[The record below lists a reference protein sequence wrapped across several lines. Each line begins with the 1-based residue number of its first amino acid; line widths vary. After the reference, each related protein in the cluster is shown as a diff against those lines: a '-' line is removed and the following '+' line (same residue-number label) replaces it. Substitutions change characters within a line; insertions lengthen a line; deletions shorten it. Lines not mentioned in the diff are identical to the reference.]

1 MKDLKH
7 MSAIKRLNILMLYEA
22 DISSVQLVETVLS
35 RDIFVLHK
43 AVINS
48 ELIKNYSYYHM
59 PLFIRSVDPEAV
71 KLARKFVSESKP
83 FVYYIDDNFWEIK
96 GDTPLA
102 KYYQHPIIRDGLKYI
117 VGHASMVLC
126 NSIQLAD
133 YIRERYT
140 KRVSV
145 VPPMFDFNLVEGVS
159 SYDGEEIRIG
169 FAGSSSRL
177 KDINFLKNVIPEILE
192 KYPSVVFE
200 FAGVMPEGVQT
211 SDRVRYFKP
220 VSSYAE
226 YISFQYSRGWKIGL
240 APLLGSESDCYKT
253 NNKFREYS
261 ACYTA
266 GIYSDSLSYK
276 GSLIDNV
283 NGLVCYSLTPQEWL
297 LAISSLLDDTA
308 LRDRLAHTAHEF
320 VKTHYDV
327 NIISTAWHEALL
339 TASNVPPKPESKII
353 PLVSFYKRF
362 KWQLF
367 LYKLRAEDVYKNRGG
382 AGLLKHILIFLY
394 RKIVGVHGKI

>member
-1 MKDLKH
+1 MEY
-7 MSAIKRLNILMLYEA
+7 LNSFKTILVYEA
-22 DISSVQLVETVLS
+22 KTSTVQLVE
-35 RDIFVLHK
+35 RIFFSGGLNFDVMNILEFERK
-43 AVINS
+43 VEDSLPLDAIP
-48 ELIKNYSYYHM
+48 LI
-59 PLFIRSVDPEAV
+59 IRSVDYKLVDLV
-71 KLARKFVSESKP
+71 KRLCINKVP
-83 FVYYIDDNFWEIK
+83 FAYYIDDNFWEIK

-102 KYYQHPIIRDGLKYI
+102 KYYQHPIVRDGLKYI

-126 NSIQLAD
+126 NSVPLAD

-159 SYDGEEIRIG
+159 SYGGEEIRIG

-177 KDINFLKNVIPEILE
+177 KDIHFLRYVIPEILK
-192 KYPSVVFE
+192 KYPNVVFE
-200 FAGVMPEGVQT
+200 FAGVMPEDVQI

-283 NGLVCYSLTPQEWL
+283 NGLVCYSLIPQEWL

-308 LRDRLAHTAHEF
+308 LRERLAHTAHEF

-327 NIISTAWHEALL
+327 NIISIAWHKTLL
-339 TASNVPPKPESKII
+339 AASNVPPKPESKIM
-353 PLVSFYKRF
+353 PLVGLYKII

-382 AGLLKHILIFLY
+382 AGLVKHILNFLY
-394 RKIVGVHGKI
+394 RKLVGVHGKI

>member
-1 MKDLKH
+1 MEY
-7 MSAIKRLNILMLYEA
+7 LNSFKTILVYEA
-22 DISSVQLVETVLS
+22 KTSTVQLVE
-35 RDIFVLHK
+35 RIFFSGGLNFEVMNILEFERK
-43 AVINS
+43 VEDNLPLDAIP
-48 ELIKNYSYYHM
+48 LI
-59 PLFIRSVDPEAV
+59 IRSVDYKLVDLV
-71 KLARKFVSESKP
+71 KRLCINKVP
-83 FVYYIDDNFWEIK
+83 FAYYIDDNFWEIK
-96 GDTPLA
+96 GSTPLA

-126 NSIQLAD
+126 NSAPLAD
-133 YIRERYT
+133 YIRDRYT

-145 VPPMFDFNLVEGVS
+145 VPPMFDFNLLEGVH
-159 SYDGEEIRIG
+159 SYCGEEIRIG

-177 KDINFLKNVIPEILE
+177 KDINFLKNVIPDILE
-192 KYPSVVFE
+192 KYPRVVFE
-200 FAGVMPEGVQT
+200 FAGVMPEGVKI
-211 SDRVRYFKP
+211 SDRIRYFKP
-220 VSSYAE
+220 VSSYAD

-261 ACYTA
+261 ACYTV

-276 GSLIDNV
+276 GSLKDNV
-283 NGLVCYSLTPQEWL
+283 NGRVCYSLNPQEWL
-297 LAISSLLDDTA
+297 LAISSLLDDAA

-320 VKTHYDV
+320 VKKHYDV
-327 NIISTAWHEALL
+327 NIISMAWHKTLL
-339 TASNVPPKPESKII
+339 AASNVPPKPESKII

-382 AGLLKHILIFLY
+382 TGLVKHILNFLY
-394 RKIVGVHGKI
+394 RKLVGVHGKI

>member
-1 MKDLKH
+1 MFGLK
-7 MSAIKRLNILMLYEA
+7 LNTILIYEA
-22 DISSVQLVETVLS
+22 EIATTQLVERVL
-35 RDIFVLHK
+35 
-43 AVINS
+43 ANP
-48 ELIKNYSYYHM
+48 N
-59 PLFIRSVDPEAV
+59 LFNLKKEISQNALSNLDKLLNDNEEHLPIIIRSASPETIQMVRIYVQKAI
-71 KLARKFVSESKP
+71 P

-126 NSIQLAD
+126 NSAPLAD

-145 VPPMFDFNLVEGVS
+145 VPPMFDFNLLEGVH
-159 SYDGEEIRIG
+159 SYCGEEIRIG

-177 KDINFLKNVIPEILE
+177 KDINFLKNVIPDILE
-192 KYPSVVFE
+192 KYPRVVFE
-200 FAGVMPEGVQT
+200 FAGVMPEGLKI
-211 SDRVRYFKP
+211 SDRIRYFKP
-220 VSSYAE
+220 VSSYAD

-276 GSLIDNV
+276 GSLKNNV
-283 NGLVCYSLTPQEWL
+283 NGLVCYSLNPQEWL
-297 LAISSLLDDTA
+297 LAISSLLDDAA
-308 LRDRLAHTAHEF
+308 LRDHLAHTAHEF
-320 VKTHYDV
+320 VKKHYDV
-327 NIISTAWHEALL
+327 NIISMAWHKTLL
-339 TASNVPPKPESKII
+339 AASNVPPKPESKII

-382 AGLLKHILIFLY
+382 TGLVKHILNFLY
-394 RKIVGVHGKI
+394 RKLVGVHGKI

>member
-1 MKDLKH
+1 M
-7 MSAIKRLNILMLYEA
+7 NILEFERK
-22 DISSVQLVETVLS
+22 VEDNLPL
-35 RDIFVLHK
+35 DAIP
-43 AVINS
+43 
-48 ELIKNYSYYHM
+48 LI
-59 PLFIRSVDPEAV
+59 IRSVDYKLVDLV
-71 KLARKFVSESKP
+71 KRLCINKVP
-83 FVYYIDDNFWEIK
+83 FAYYIDDNFWEIK
-96 GDTPLA
+96 GNTPLA

-126 NSIQLAD
+126 NSVPLAD

-145 VPPMFDFNLVEGVS
+145 VPPMFDFNLLEGVH
-159 SYDGEEIRIG
+159 SYGGEEIRIG

-177 KDINFLKNVIPEILE
+177 KDINFLKSVIPEILK

-200 FAGVMPEGVQT
+200 FAGVMPEGIQT

-220 VSSYAE
+220 VSNYAE

-276 GSLIDNV
+276 GSLKDNV
-283 NGLVCYSLTPQEWL
+283 NGLVCYSLNPQEWL
-297 LAISSLLDDTA
+297 LAISSLLDDAA

-320 VKTHYDV
+320 VKKHYDV
-327 NIISTAWHEALL
+327 NIISMAWHNTLL
-339 TASNVPPKPESKII
+339 AASNVPPKPESKII

-382 AGLLKHILIFLY
+382 TGLVKHMLNFLY
-394 RKIVGVHGKI
+394 RKLVGVHGKI